1 MGFISLEGGAEF
13 SGRMA
18 MADRRAIALAGGK
31 DALIS
36 IIPAAAAPDDNHAHS
51 GKRGVQWFHG
61 LGALDVRALPLI
73 DSASANQDAIA
84 AAIRKS
90 QLIFLLGGFP
100 GYLADTLRDSAS
112 WTALVQAERSGAVI
126 VGSSAGAMV
135 LCSHYYDPSRGQ
147 IKAGLDLIPDA
158 CLVPHYDTFGR
169 QWIPKIAQR
178 APACCVIGIDEQ
190 TAMINEGKDGTW
202 QVYGA
207 GAVTLWQG
215 GRARRFAANQRLVL
229 PPPENSLAGRSKLP

>member
-1 MGFISLEGGAEF
+1 MGFILLEGGAEF
-13 SGRMA
+13 SGRMEL
-18 MADRRAIALAGGK
+18 ADRRAIALAGGN
-31 DALIS
+31 DAPIA
-36 IIPAAAAPDDNHAHS
+36 IIPAAAAPDDNHAQAGS
-51 GKRGVQWFHG
+51 RGIQWFQG
-61 LGALDVRALPLI
+61 LGALNVRALPLI
-73 DSASANQDAIA
+73 DPASANDDAVS

-90 QLIFLLGGFP
+90 RLIFFLGGFP

-135 LCSHYYDPSRGQ
+135 LCAQYYDPSRGQ

-169 QWIPKIAQR
+169 QWIPMIAQM
-178 APACCVIGIDEQ
+178 APACPIIGIDEQ
-190 TAMINEGKDGTW
+190 TGMINEGKDGTW

-207 GAVTLWQG
+207 GAVTLWQK
-215 GRARRFAANQRLVL
+215 GRARRFAANQGLVL
-229 PPPENSLAGRSKLP
+229 PPSKRRGAG